1 MSLKAADESEA
12 SVRVLKSTLFDEC
25 KRIRTGVERLL
36 ERTNIEGMTQPQL
49 KSAHED
55 VVMMLDQFT
64 NAIQI
69 CDVHIHKLKTTI
81 LMDLTESR
89 SILFLQEK
97 CNKAL
102 IDKYLKSLRQL
113 HSLERKLRYV
123 KEGRELFALP
133 DYDTT
138 AYIPARPDHDMECTG
153 RTLVI
158 ARILWL
164 MKKAERNLDTFPAR
178 GYPRYIRH
186 GTWQDDPAKQRLIL
200 PQDKKWMLAPSE
212 HELICLPSSEEWS
225 ALFLHIGH
233 LTILEWK
240 SLGEPSAQIM
250 DQGMTMGDMKYVQG
264 FTERD
269 TDEAVEA
276 GFEECEICGRSF
288 SDQVDRDD
296 VEPAVKMICGHY
308 IGEQCLQAW
317 INTLAVNDKEMD
329 ASCPMCRTKLC
340 IGAFPPKIRDRVF
353 EFVEF
358 VRNDPAFDREVDQF
372 LLSATEGDVRQCYGP
387 ELGVMLAKLSVR
399 INEGEKM
406 LNSILDSIDKL
417 RGKM

>member
-1 MSLKAADESEA
+1 MSLKAADESET

-25 KRIRTGVERLL
+25 KKIYTGVERLL
-36 ERTNIEGMTQPQL
+36 ERTNIEGMTEPQL
-49 KSAHED
+49 KSAYED
-55 VVMMLDQFT
+55 VVKILDQFT
-64 NAIQI
+64 DAIQI

-81 LMDLTESR
+81 LIDLTEPR

-97 CNKAL
+97 WNKAL

-113 HSLERKLRYV
+113 HSLERKLRYA
-123 KEGRELFALP
+123 KEGKELFALP

-153 RTLVI
+153 RTFVI
-158 ARILWL
+158 ARMLWL

-178 GYPRYIRH
+178 GYPRYIRQ
-186 GTWQDDPAKQRLIL
+186 GTWQDDPAKQCLTL
-200 PQDKKWMLAPSE
+200 PQDKKWMLASCE

-240 SLGEPSAQIM
+240 SLGETSAHTIESGM
-250 DQGMTMGDMKYVQG
+250 DMGDMKYVQG
-264 FTERD
+264 FTERA
-269 TDEAVEA
+269 TDEAVET

-288 SDQVDRDD
+288 SDQIERDD

-317 INTLAVNDKEMD
+317 VNTLAANNEEMD

-340 IGAFPPKIRDRVF
+340 IGAFPPKIRDQVF
-353 EFVEF
+353 EFVDF
-358 VRNDPAFDREVDQF
+358 VRNDPAFDREVDRF

-387 ELGVMLAKLSVR
+387 ELGVMLAKLSVK

-406 LNSILDSIDKL
+406 LNSIVDSIDKL
-417 RGKM
+417 RG

>member
-113 HSLERKLRYV
+113 HSLERKSRYV
-123 KEGRELFALP
+123 KEGRELFPLP
-133 DYDTT
+133 EYNMKCS
-138 AYIPARPDHDMECTG
+138 YSEEIG
-153 RTLVI
+153 RTVVI

-164 MKKAERNLDTFPAR
+164 MKKAERNLDTFPTR
-178 GYPRYIRH
+178 GHPRYIRQ
-186 GTWQDDPAKQRLIL
+186 GT
-200 PQDKKWMLAPSE
+200 
-212 HELICLPSSEEWS
+212 
-225 ALFLHIGH
+225 
-233 LTILEWK
+233 
-240 SLGEPSAQIM
+240 
-250 DQGMTMGDMKYVQG
+250 
-264 FTERD
+264 
-269 TDEAVEA
+269 
-276 GFEECEICGRSF
+276 
-288 SDQVDRDD
+288 
-296 VEPAVKMICGHY
+296 
-308 IGEQCLQAW
+308 
-317 INTLAVNDKEMD
+317 
-329 ASCPMCRTKLC
+329 
-340 IGAFPPKIRDRVF
+340 
-353 EFVEF
+353 
-358 VRNDPAFDREVDQF
+358 
-372 LLSATEGDVRQCYGP
+372 
-387 ELGVMLAKLSVR
+387 
-399 INEGEKM
+399 
-406 LNSILDSIDKL
+406 
-417 RGKM
+417 